1 MVFFENSVFFGVLLS
16 LLTYGIGSLMKAKLK
31 LPIFNPLL
39 ISILLSVL
47 ILVVFRIDYS
57 TYYEGAKYLSYL
69 LTPATICL
77 AVPLYEQMELLKKN
91 WKATQIINYN

>member
-39 ISILLSVL
+39 IILIIRVDK
-47 ILVVFRIDYS
+47 RYGS
-57 TYYEGAKYLSYL
+57 T
-69 LTPATICL
+69 
-77 AVPLYEQMELLKKN
+77 
-91 WKATQIINYN
+91 